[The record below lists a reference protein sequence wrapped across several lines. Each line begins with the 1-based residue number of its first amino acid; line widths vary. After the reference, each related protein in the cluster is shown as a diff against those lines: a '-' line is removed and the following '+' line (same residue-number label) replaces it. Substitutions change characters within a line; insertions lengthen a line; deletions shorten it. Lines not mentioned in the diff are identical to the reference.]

1 MEDGTVN
8 FSGYTDPS
16 SLLIDGIMS
25 NISSLVQTDTMDFN
39 SLSQMMDRYSSVSAL
54 QGEPTNNLRIDNF
67 GAFGDPNIP
76 LSRNTIGIS
85 NRNPPEQNF
94 RGTALTDTSFATSHE
109 ILNGVSIS
117 SSSRMDSGDL
127 RSVVSNNR
135 GTGTSHMPCN
145 TYMNF
150 GHSVVQSD
158 AEFLAQE
165 NDSSWS
171 PQLDSRWEFDNPSIR
186 NSYTTGWNSLE
197 TSNSGVDQHPYNNQ
211 MSTNDVSCAA
221 FEPSIVNVPTIPSWS
236 SEMTFSGSFR
246 EIGEQ
251 ICRFQEPSLDVCTQ
265 RPVSGSQESSSGSDY
280 LQVLKQI
287 LADVASFSLGGFE
300 NGKTS
305 SERSNTG
312 AKTSGSSNCRTE
324 KGKKGMFTRGPNPNE
339 FPYPPVESSCK
350 DQPIVTLERREVE
363 SRKDKLLNLLQL
375 VDRKYNECM
384 DEIHTVISAFR
395 AATELDAQIYT
406 RFTLHTVSSAYKNLR
421 DRIANQILIN
431 QDCLSRQSV
440 KEDPS
445 LESSFIQNQ
454 WALQQL
460 KRKGH
465 HLWRPQRGLPEKSV
479 SVLRAW
485 MFQNFLHPY
494 PNDAEKHLLSIRS
507 GLTRSQVSNWFINAR
522 VRLWKPMIE
531 AMHGE
536 VNSRKICSIED
547 EINSDDQSWSNIS
560 H

>member
-1 MEDGTVN
+1 
-8 FSGYTDPS
+8 
-16 SLLIDGIMS
+16 MS

-54 QGEPTNNLRIDNF
+54 QGEPTNNFRIDNL
-67 GAFGDPNIP
+67 GAISDPNIP

-85 NRNPPEQNF
+85 NRNPPEQIF
-94 RGTALTDTSFATSHE
+94 RGTALTDASYATSNNGHE

-127 RSVVSNNR
+127 SSVVSNNR
-135 GTGTSHMPCN
+135 GIGTSQVPCN
-145 TYMNF
+145 AYMNF
-150 GHSVVQSD
+150 GHNVVQSD

-165 NDSSWS
+165 KDLSWS
-171 PQLDSRWEFDNPSIR
+171 HQLDSRWGFDNPSIG
-186 NSYTTGWNSLE
+186 NSHTREWNSLE
-197 TSNSGVDQHPYNNQ
+197 TSNSGVDQHPYNYH
-211 MSTNDVSCAA
+211 MPSNDGNRAT
-221 FEPSIVNVPTIPSWS
+221 FEPSIVDVSNIPNWS
-236 SEMTFSGSFR
+236 SEMNCLGSSR
-246 EIGEQ
+246 EIGCSDQ
-251 ICRFQEPSLDVCTQ
+251 TCRFEEPSVDVCTQ
-265 RPVSGSQESSSGSDY
+265 RPVSGTQESSSGSDY
-280 LQVLKQI
+280 LQVLQQI

-300 NGKTS
+300 NGKAS
-305 SERSNTG
+305 SERSNMG
-312 AKTSGSSNCRTE
+312 AKTSGSSNCRAE

-339 FPYPPVESSCK
+339 FPYPPVESSCR

-421 DRIANQILIN
+421 HRIANQILIN
-431 QDCLSRQSV
+431 QDCLGRQSV

-507 GLTRSQVSNWFINAR
+507 GLARSQVSNWFINAR

-536 VNSRKICSIED
+536 INSRKICSIED

>member
-1 MEDGTVN
+1 
-8 FSGYTDPS
+8 
-16 SLLIDGIMS
+16 
-25 NISSLVQTDTMDFN
+25 
-39 SLSQMMDRYSSVSAL
+39 MDRYSSVS
-54 QGEPTNNLRIDNF
+54 PTNNLRIDNF
-67 GAFGDPNIP
+67 GAFGDPNIL
-76 LSRNTIGIS
+76 LSRNTTGNSSCTLNSASVS
-85 NRNPPEQNF
+85 NRNPPEQIF

-117 SSSRMDSGDL
+117 SRMDSGDL
-127 RSVVSNNR
+127 SSVVSNNR

-145 TYMNF
+145 NTYMNF
-150 GHSVVQSD
+150 GHSMVQSD

-165 NDSSWS
+165 NDLSWS
-171 PQLDSRWEFDNPSIR
+171 RQPDSRWEFDNPSMR
-186 NSYTTGWNSLE
+186 NSYSTGWNSLE
-197 TSNSGVDQHPYNNQ
+197 TSNSGVDQHPYNYH
-211 MSTNDVSCAA
+211 MPTSDASRPT
-221 FEPSIVNVPTIPSWS
+221 FEPSIPNWS
-236 SEMTFSGSFR
+236 SEMNCWGSFR
-246 EIGEQ
+246 EIGCSNQ
-251 ICRFQEPSLDVCTQ
+251 TCRLEEPSLDAGTQ

-280 LQVLKQI
+280 LQVLQQI
-287 LADVASFSLGGFE
+287 LADVASFSLGGYE
-300 NGKTS
+300 NGKAS
-305 SERSNTG
+305 SERSNMG
-312 AKTSGSSNCRTE
+312 AKTSGSSNCRAE
-324 KGKKGMFTRGPNPNE
+324 KGKKGMFSRGPNPNE
-339 FPYPPVESSCK
+339 FPYPPVESSCR
-350 DQPIVTLERREVE
+350 DQPVVTLERREVE

-547 EINSDDQSWSNIS
+547 EINSDHQSWSNIS

>member
-1 MEDGTVN
+1 
-8 FSGYTDPS
+8 
-16 SLLIDGIMS
+16 
-25 NISSLVQTDTMDFN
+25 
-39 SLSQMMDRYSSVSAL
+39 MDRYSSVSAL

-67 GAFGDPNIP
+67 GAISDPNI
-76 LSRNTIGIS
+76 LVSSNTVGNSASIINSGSVS
-85 NRNPPEQNF
+85 NRNPPEQLF
-94 RGTALTDTSFATSHE
+94 RGTALTDTSFATSINRHD

-127 RSVVSNNR
+127 SSIVSNNC
-135 GTGTSHMPCN
+135 GIGTSHLPCN

-150 GHSVVQSD
+150 RHGVVRSD

-165 NDSSWS
+165 KDLRWS
-171 PQLDSRWEFDNPSIR
+171 HQLDSRWGFDNPSIG
-186 NSYTTGWNSLE
+186 NSYTTGWYSLE
-197 TSNSGVDQHPYNNQ
+197 TSNSGVDQHPHNYH
-211 MSTNDVSCAA
+211 MPTDDVSRAT
-221 FEPSIVNVPTIPSWS
+221 FEPSIVDVPNIPNWS
-236 SEMTFSGSFR
+236 PEMTYSGSFR
-246 EIGEQ
+246 EIGCSDQ
-251 ICRFQEPSLDVCTQ
+251 TCRFEEPSVDVRTH
-265 RPVSGSQESSSGSDY
+265 RPVSVSQESSSGSDY
-280 LQVLKQI
+280 LQILQQI
-287 LADVASFSLGGFE
+287 LADVASFSLAGFE
-300 NGKTS
+300 NGRTS
-305 SERSNTG
+305 SERSNIG
-312 AKTSGSSNCRTE
+312 AKTSGSSNCHAE
-324 KGKKGMFTRGPNPNE
+324 KGKKGMFSRGPNE
-339 FPYPPVESSCK
+339 FPYPPEESRCR
-350 DQPIVTLERREVE
+350 DQPIVTLQRREVE
-363 SRKDKLLNLLQL
+363 GRKDKLLNLLQL

-431 QDCLSRQSV
+431 EDCLSRQSV

-454 WALQQL
+454 LALQQL
-460 KRKGH
+460 KRKDH

-522 VRLWKPMIE
+522 VRLWKPMVE

-536 VNSRKICSIED
+536 INCRKICPVED
-547 EINSDDQSWSNIS
+547 KINSNDQSWSNIS
-560 H
+560 HS

>member
-1 MEDGTVN
+1 
-8 FSGYTDPS
+8 
-16 SLLIDGIMS
+16 
-25 NISSLVQTDTMDFN
+25 
-39 SLSQMMDRYSSVSAL
+39 
-54 QGEPTNNLRIDNF
+54 
-67 GAFGDPNIP
+67 
-76 LSRNTIGIS
+76 
-85 NRNPPEQNF
+85 
-94 RGTALTDTSFATSHE
+94 
-109 ILNGVSIS
+109 
-117 SSSRMDSGDL
+117 MDSGDL
-127 RSVVSNNR
+127 SSVVSNNR
-135 GTGTSHMPCN
+135 GIGTSQLPCN
-145 TYMNF
+145 AYMNF
-150 GHSVVQSD
+150 GHNVVQSD
-158 AEFLAQE
+158 PEFLAQE
-165 NDSSWS
+165 NDLSWS
-171 PQLDSRWEFDNPSIR
+171 HQLDSRWGFDNPSIG
-186 NSYTTGWNSLE
+186 NSHTRQWNLLD
-197 TSNSGVDQHPYNNQ
+197 TSNSGVDQHPYNYH
-211 MSTNDVSCAA
+211 MPTNHVSRAT
-221 FEPSIVNVPTIPSWS
+221 FEPSTVDVPNIPDWS
-236 SEMTFSGSFR
+236 SEMNCSGSFR
-246 EIGEQ
+246 EIGCSDQ
-251 ICRFQEPSLDVCTQ
+251 TCRFEEPSLDASTH
-265 RPVSGSQESSSGSDY
+265 RPVSGSQESSSGSEDY
-280 LQVLKQI
+280 LQVLQQI

-305 SERSNTG
+305 SERSNMG
-312 AKTSGSSNCRTE
+312 AKTSGSSNCRSE
-324 KGKKGMFTRGPNPNE
+324 KGKKGMFSRGPNHNE
-339 FPYPPVESSCK
+339 FPYPPVDSSCR

-465 HLWRPQRGLPEKSV
+465 HLWRPQRGFARKIRFSPESLDVSELPSSV
-479 SVLRAW
+479 SSLIPS
-485 MFQNFLHPY
+485 QY

-536 VNSRKICSIED
+536 INSRKICSIED

>member
-1 MEDGTVN
+1 
-8 FSGYTDPS
+8 
-16 SLLIDGIMS
+16 
-25 NISSLVQTDTMDFN
+25 
-39 SLSQMMDRYSSVSAL
+39 
-54 QGEPTNNLRIDNF
+54 
-67 GAFGDPNIP
+67 
-76 LSRNTIGIS
+76 
-85 NRNPPEQNF
+85 
-94 RGTALTDTSFATSHE
+94 
-109 ILNGVSIS
+109 
-117 SSSRMDSGDL
+117 
-127 RSVVSNNR
+127 
-135 GTGTSHMPCN
+135 
-145 TYMNF
+145 MN
-150 GHSVVQSD
+150 
-158 AEFLAQE
+158 
-165 NDSSWS
+165 
-171 PQLDSRWEFDNPSIR
+171 
-186 NSYTTGWNSLE
+186 
-197 TSNSGVDQHPYNNQ
+197 
-211 MSTNDVSCAA
+211 C
-221 FEPSIVNVPTIPSWS
+221 
-236 SEMTFSGSFR
+236 SGSFR
-246 EIGEQ
+246 EIGCSDQ
-251 ICRFQEPSLDVCTQ
+251 TCRLEEPSLDAGTH
-265 RPVSGSQESSSGSDY
+265 RPVSVSQESSSGSDY
-280 LQVLKQI
+280 LQVLQQI

-305 SERSNTG
+305 SERSNMG
-312 AKTSGSSNCRTE
+312 AKTSGSSNCHTE
-324 KGKKGMFTRGPNPNE
+324 KGKKGM
-339 FPYPPVESSCK
+339 FPYPPVESSCR

-536 VNSRKICSIED
+536 INSRKICSIED

>member
-8 FSGYTDPS
+8 FSGYMDPN

-54 QGEPTNNLRIDNF
+54 QGEPTNNLRMDNF
-67 GAFGDPNIP
+67 GAISDPNIP
-76 LSRNTIGIS
+76 LSRNIIGIS
-85 NRNPPEQNF
+85 NRNPPEEIF
-94 RGTALTDTSFATSHE
+94 RGTALNDTSFATSINGHE

-127 RSVVSNNR
+127 SSVVSNNR
-135 GTGTSHMPCN
+135 GIGTSQVPCN
-145 TYMNF
+145 AYMNF
-150 GHSVVQSD
+150 GHNLVQSD
-158 AEFLAQE
+158 PEFLAQE
-165 NDSSWS
+165 NDLS
-171 PQLDSRWEFDNPSIR
+171 WEFDNHSMR

-197 TSNSGVDQHPYNNQ
+197 TSNSGVDQHPYNYQ
-211 MSTNDVSCAA
+211 MSTNDVSRAA
-221 FEPSIVNVPTIPSWS
+221 FEPSIPNWS
-236 SEMTFSGSFR
+236 SEMNCSGSFR
-246 EIGEQ
+246 EIGCSDQ
-251 ICRFQEPSLDVCTQ
+251 TCRLEEPSLDACTHRQ
-265 RPVSGSQESSSGSDY
+265 VSVSQESSSGSDY
-280 LQVLKQI
+280 LQVLQQI
-287 LADVASFSLGGFE
+287 LADVANFSLGGFE

-305 SERSNTG
+305 AERSNMG
-312 AKTSGSSNCRTE
+312 AKTSGSSNCRAE
-324 KGKKGMFTRGPNPNE
+324 KGKKGMFSRGPNPNE
-339 FPYPPVESSCK
+339 FPHPPVERSCR

-536 VNSRKICSIED
+536 INSRKICSIED